1 MTIDRQALHKLLE
14 IVGGEQADLIE
25 LIDAFLEEAP
35 GIVAALA
42 AAQRSADLTGARRAA
57 HSLKSNAR
65 DMGAGEL
72 AEICARLEAQCAAGQ
87 LPSAAE
93 VEAAGLAFAAA
104 ASELRDAFPAGQQ

>member
-1 MTIDRQALHKLLE
+1 MAIDRQALYKLRE

-25 LIDAFLEEAP
+25 LIDAFLQEAP

-65 DMGAGEL
+65 DMGAREL
-72 AEICARLEAQCAAGQ
+72 AEICERLETQSAAGQ
-87 LPSAAE
+87 LPAAAE
-93 VEAAGLAFAAA
+93 VEAARLAFVTA
-104 ASELRDAFPAGQQ
+104 ASELRDMFPAGTQ